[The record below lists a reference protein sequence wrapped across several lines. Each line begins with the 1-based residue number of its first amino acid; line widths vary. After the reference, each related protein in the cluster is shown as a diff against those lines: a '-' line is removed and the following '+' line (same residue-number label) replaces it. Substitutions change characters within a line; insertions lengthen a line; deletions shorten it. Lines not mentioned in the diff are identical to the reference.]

1 LSSLSDPRLAEQS
14 QIANALFYRRFTSI
28 GKKAGMIALFPRLL
42 LCFAL
47 LGGLGTLAV
56 EARQE
61 AQTIKISRFSGK
73 PLPRFE
79 SLRYSAVHGRQ
90 GPNLDHPI
98 LWRYEREGL
107 PMLVVRETNGW
118 RRVRDP
124 DGDEVWMQAR
134 MLSATRTALI
144 TREAELK
151 RRPGQDAASK
161 ARLKPGVIAELG
173 ACQNNWCEIEI
184 GREKGWVSKSSLWGT
199 EVATGN
205 L

>member
-1 LSSLSDPRLAEQS
+1 MTAFFS
-14 QIANALFYRRFTSI
+14 
-28 GKKAGMIALFPRLL
+28 RLL

-47 LGGLGTLAV
+47 LGGLGALAV

-107 PMLVVRETNGW
+107 PMLVVRETHGW

-144 TREAELK
+144 TRDVELK
-151 RRPGQDAASK
+151 RRPGADSPAR
-161 ARLKPGVIAELG
+161 ARLKPGVIVELG
-173 ACQNNWCEIEI
+173 ECDQGWCEIEI
-184 GREKGWVSKSSLWGT
+184 GRDNGWVAKSDLWGA
-199 EVATGN
+199 EIGTGK

>member
-1 LSSLSDPRLAEQS
+1 MRKKASMT
-14 QIANALFYRRFTSI
+14 ALFIRS
-28 GKKAGMIALFPRLL
+28 L

-47 LGGLGTLAV
+47 LGGASAITV
-56 EARQE
+56 EARQS
-61 AQTIKISRFSGK
+61 ADVVKISRFSGK

-90 GPNLDHPI
+90 GPNLDHKI

-107 PMLVVRETNGW
+107 PMLVVRETHGW

-134 MLSATRTALI
+134 MLSETRTAMI
-144 TREAELK
+144 TREIELK
-151 RRPGQDAASK
+151 RAPETEARAK
-161 ARLKPGVIAELG
+161 AHLKPGVIAELVSCEEG
-173 ACQNNWCEIEI
+173 WCEIEVD
-184 GREKGWVSKSSLWGT
+184 RKSGYLPESALWGT
-199 EVATGN
+199 QVSTGK